1 MSTPTLALSC
11 GHPPTPTE
19 GFGTG
24 VGRLPDGRTLCYAC
38 CDEHARNELLDR
50 SRPVVAYLSAD
61 ERTVTTWSGGVLGYV
76 TRCVPCALTRPSY
89 THDRRSYRSVR
100 VSDVHGNAWYG
111 RGSAGIAIR
120 LRPCKGGFSR

>member
-38 CDEHARNELLDR
+38 CDEHAMNALLDR
-50 SRPVVAYLSAD
+50 SKPFVAYVSND
-61 ERTVTTWSGGVLGYV
+61 GRTVTTWTGGHLGRIV
-76 TRCVPCALTRPSY
+76 QALPCKLSRRSW
-89 THDRRSYRSVR
+89 THSDSSYRSLR
-100 VSDVHGNAWYG
+100 VIDVHGNAWYG
-111 RGSAGIAIR
+111 RGSPGISIV
-120 LRPCKGGFSR
+120 LRACKGDR